1 MRFES
6 GAGIRVRH
14 DGRST
19 RQSDAS
25 HRSGRRAATAW
36 HPSGSDAVGPAHNVS
51 ARRGFDYQL
60 APSEEPGHRRG
71 RCVRRIGG
79 VGVDTNKAPATGS
92 APTAAIPADSS
103 ANITGTFVAW
113 DPVDDSSGYALF
125 TLHNSG
131 TASGVAKC
139 TISVKDDFG
148 DFGFDSLV
156 GETVELGQ
164 RVSGKIPINVGKG
177 SFKMNHGEVK
187 DC

>member
-1 MRFES
+1 VVVVFV
-6 GAGIRVRH
+6 GLAALG
-14 DGRST
+14 ST
-19 RQSDAS
+19 
-25 HRSGRRAATAW
+25 
-36 HPSGSDAVGPAHNVS
+36 
-51 ARRGFDYQL
+51 
-60 APSEEPGHRRG
+60 
-71 RCVRRIGG
+71 
-79 VGVDTNKAPATGS
+79 TNKAPATGS

-103 ANITGTFVAW
+103 ANITGTSVAW